1 MSYVAEQVILK
12 YARET
17 VKCCSRKGDLAVVND
32 SDGGGRCCSI
42 RKRFS
47 NHTNVVSGPTR
58 SMSWCDMTAFSYA
71 RNKAYRAWR
80 TLPISAKVVLPL
92 KGEMAV

>member
-1 MSYVAEQVILK
+1 MSYAAEQVMLK

-17 VKCCSRKGDLAVVND
+17 AKCCSRKGDLAVVND

-47 NHTNVVSGPTR
+47 NHTNAVSGPTR

-71 RNKAYRAWR
+71 QVILSVQCMSTGMN
-80 TLPISAKVVLPL
+80 PSL

>member
-58 SMSWCDMTAFSYA
+58 SMSWCDMTAFSHA
-71 RNKAYRAWR
+71 QVI
-80 TLPISAKVVLPL
+80 LSVQCMSAGMNSSL

>member
-1 MSYVAEQVILK
+1 MLK

-17 VKCCSRKGDLAVVND
+17 AKCCSRKGDLAVVND

-71 RNKAYRAWR
+71 QVI
-80 TLPISAKVVLPL
+80 LSVQCMSAGMNPSL

>member
-1 MSYVAEQVILK
+1 MGYAAEQVMLK

-17 VKCCSRKGDLAVVND
+17 AKCCSRKGDLAVVND
-32 SDGGGRCCSI
+32 SDGGGRCYSI

-71 RNKAYRAWR
+71 
-80 TLPISAKVVLPL
+80 
-92 KGEMAV
+92 